1 MSGPCLGSVAVC
13 TLGTAVR
20 PQDVTHT
27 RTRGCPTPFQANKLF
42 QPSYKDR
49 APAERLS
56 RNTSSAAIAPFNHCW
71 QPKSSKQ
78 SVCLESAFFTEPFGS
93 EDHSFLRLSLPIFK
107 RLDILL
113 FQPLTILSNHYTPRP
128 VASGIVCSF
137 WTTQESALSA
147 RGRVCHI
154 EIPAVPL
161 FASPLLPFLSSPNF
175 LPGHQKS
182 SKCVSSC
189 GAQKQFALR
198 KDALFGRVPE

>member
-1 MSGPCLGSVAVC
+1 MSGPCLETVAVC
-13 TLGTAVR
+13 TLGTVR

-27 RTRGCPTPFQANKLF
+27 RTRACPTPFQANKLF

-93 EDHSFLRLSLPIFK
+93 EDHSFLRLPLPIFK

-128 VASGIVCSF
+128 VASEIVCSF

-161 FASPLLPFLSSPNF
+161 FVLP
-175 LPGHQKS
+175 Q
-182 SKCVSSC
+182 
-189 GAQKQFALR
+189 
-198 KDALFGRVPE
+198 LFTRPPKEQQMRFFVRGSETICTA

>member
-1 MSGPCLGSVAVC
+1 MSGPCLETVAVC
-13 TLGTAVR
+13 TLGTVSVR

-27 RTRGCPTPFQANKLF
+27 RTRACPTPFQANKLF

-78 SVCLESAFFTEPFGS
+78 SVCLESAFFMELFGS

-113 FQPLTILSNHYTPRP
+113 FQRLTILSNHYTPRP
-128 VASGIVCSF
+128 VAKGDCLQLLDH
-137 WTTQESALSA
+137 TRE
-147 RGRVCHI
+147 RI
-154 EIPAVPL
+154 ECEGAGVPYRDT
-161 FASPLLPFLSSPNF
+161 SSPPF
-175 LPGHQKS
+175 CLTTI
-182 SKCVSSC
+182 
-189 GAQKQFALR
+189 
-198 KDALFGRVPE
+198 ALFVLPQLFTWPPKEQQMRFFVRGSETICTA